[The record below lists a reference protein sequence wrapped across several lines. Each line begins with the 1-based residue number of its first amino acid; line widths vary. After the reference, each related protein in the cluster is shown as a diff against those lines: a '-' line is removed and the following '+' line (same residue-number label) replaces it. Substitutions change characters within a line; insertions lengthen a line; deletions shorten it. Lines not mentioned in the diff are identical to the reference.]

1 MPVVPYYRGRPARVW
16 TAAMSGPA
24 RAAAESSS
32 AATPLAS
39 PEPAAPPVQ
48 GRTREEASA
57 HAATAASASAWELW
71 ASHWFTP
78 HRRP

>member
-1 MPVVPYYRGRPARVW
+1 MPVVSYYRGRPACVW

-32 AATPLAS
+32 TATSSAS
-39 PEPAAPPVQ
+39 WEPAAPPVQ
-48 GRTREEASA
+48 RRTQEGTSA
-57 HAATAASASAWELW
+57 PAATAASASVWEAW

>member
-1 MPVVPYYRGRPARVW
+1 MPVAPYYHGRPARIW

-32 AATPLAS
+32 AATPPAS
-39 PEPAAPPVQ
+39 PEPAAPSVQ
-48 GRTREEASA
+48 RRTGEEASA
-57 HAATAASASAWELW
+57 PAATAATAWEAW